1 MSKEAEEYRDV
12 KGFEGV
18 YQISNLGNVKSLSR
32 LVEWRGVLR
41 PKKETLL
48 KPSPNSDGYMQVVLN
63 YNKKKKSLKVHQL
76 IAIAFLGHEPCG
88 LDLVVDHI
96 NNDKLDNRV
105 ENLQLI
111 SHRENVSKDKKS
123 SSGCIGV
130 SWDKSRSKWTVGI
143 RHKGIKVNLGR
154 FDDLQEAVLTSN
166 RAYVLEANNI
176 NPKLLKCEK

>member
-1 MSKEAEEYRDV
+1 MSKEIEVFKDI
-12 KGFEGV
+12 KGYEGV
-18 YQISNLGNVKSLSR
+18 YQVSNIGNVKSLSR

-48 KPSPNSDGYMQVVLN
+48 SLSPNSDGYMQVVLN
-63 YNKKKKSLKVHQL
+63 YNKNKKSFRVHQL
-76 IAIAFLGHEPCG
+76 VAMAFLGHEPCG
-88 LDLVVDHI
+88 LDTVVDHI

-123 SSGCIGV
+123 SSGYMGV
-130 SWDKSRSKWTVGI
+130 SWDKSRGKWTVGI
-143 RHKGIKVNLGR
+143 RHKGVKVNLGR
-154 FDDLQEAVLTSN
+154 FDDLQEAVLISN